1 MQPTG
6 GLIERCHIMQES
18 KRILEVNCIKIKEG
32 KYQINRK
39 FFFQFWIYYFS
50 SKRFLCS
57 SHAGLTNSINCL
69 QYTIRCWR
77 ICSAKSSNSTEYLAR
92 VRFFVH
98 PRFQDFTS
106 SLYGFFKK
114 VTNRGRRKK
123 DRRKK
128 DWHPV
133 WYDTSIYFLSVFIRC
148 FRKTRTKLSCGES
161 RVVFGF
167 YALLNWPNI
176 FCL

>member
-1 MQPTG
+1 
-6 GLIERCHIMQES
+6 MQES

-39 FFFQFWIYYFS
+39 FFS
-50 SKRFLCS
+50 SSGFIILALKDSSAHHMQVWLTASTVYSILFGADAFVRQNHWTLLNIWREWGFLCTLDS
-57 SHAGLTNSINCL
+57 RTILPL
-69 QYTIRCWR
+69 YTGI
-77 ICSAKSSNSTEYLAR
+77 
-92 VRFFVH
+92 
-98 PRFQDFTS
+98 
-106 SLYGFFKK
+106 FKK
-114 VTNRGRRKK
+114 VTNRARRKK

-128 DWHPV
+128 DWYPV